1 MAAVETAVQQH
12 PEARWYRVA
21 VKHDKIEIYEYVGP
35 GYDVLLKELQ
45 SLGLSRPGLA
55 ERLQAEEERFARYT
69 PVLRFILLDP
79 K

>member
-1 MAAVETAVQQH
+1 VAAVETAVQQH

-35 GYDVLLKELQ
+35 GYDVLLNELQ